1 MERKALLKRIP
12 IFRNLDDAD
21 IELISGTLQKETH
34 AKGECVFRQG
44 DVGDTMYLVG
54 SGQVA
59 VIGDEAQE
67 TIAFMGPGSFVGE
80 ISLLLAQPRTATLQ
94 VLIDAQLWALHKADF
109 DRLIATRPAIALE
122 MMRELSKRLVTTTRR
137 KKRRGKRRRITA
149 VFGGLG
155 MELAL
160 AVRSELR
167 RTIGFLPL
175 PGAPVATDVTLGG
188 GLMLLLSAD
197 LTEETLAEHLSYQV
211 DVFKHVV
218 VALSNRPDPLTQK
231 AIDLADTVV
240 SIGPPPDWFTAEG
253 KKCDLWVISDTRT
266 DLARAARRL
275 TERTVGLALSSGGSR
290 GVAHLG
296 VLKVLLE
303 ENIPVDMIAG
313 TSAGALFGALY
324 AQGWGVEQL
333 VSFVDELK
341 RATHWR
347 NWDFNIPPT
356 RAIVKGKVARNR
368 LINKWVN
375 NKNFEDLKTPMFM
388 VAADVYTG
396 DEVVFESGALADA
409 IRASL
414 SIPILAE
421 PWHHQ
426 GRYLLDGGIVNP
438 LPASVLRERGADVV
452 IGSSVIQPL
461 AQSFRGN
468 KDKMPHILQTV
479 FNMYSVMEAE
489 VVSKQLPLIDVLI
502 QNNVSAN
509 HSLDF
514 EQAGDLIRVGEES
527 ARQMLP
533 DIQQAIAAPVES

>member
-1 MERKALLKRIP
+1 LERKALLKRMP

-21 IELISGTLQKETH
+21 IELIAGALQKETH

-94 VLIDAQLWALHKADF
+94 VLIDAQLWALRKADF

-160 AVRSELR
+160 AVRAELK

-197 LTEETLAEHLSYQV
+197 LTEATLAEHLSYQI

-240 SIGPPPDWFTAEG
+240 SIGPSPDWFTAEG
-253 KKCDLWVISDTRT
+253 KKCDVWVISDTRT
-266 DLARAARRL
+266 DLARTARRL

-324 AQGWGVEQL
+324 AQGWDVEQL
-333 VSFVDELK
+333 VGFVDELK
-341 RATHWR
+341 LATRWR

-368 LINKWVN
+368 LINKWVD

-396 DEVVFESGALADA
+396 DEVVFDSGPLADA

-421 PWHHQ
+421 PWHYQ

-479 FNMYSVMEAE
+479 FNMYSAMEAE

-514 EQAGDLIRVGEES
+514 EQAGELIRVGEES

-533 DIQQAIAAPVES
+533 DIQQAIAAPVEP

>member
-21 IELISGTLQKETH
+21 IELIAGALQKETH

-94 VLIDAQLWALHKADF
+94 VLIDAQLWALRKADF

-137 KKRRGKRRRITA
+137 KRRRGKRRRITA

-160 AVRSELR
+160 AVRAELR

-188 GLMLLLSAD
+188 GLMLLLSVD
-197 LTEETLAEHLSYQV
+197 LTEATLAEHLSYQI

-266 DLARAARRL
+266 DLSRAARRL

-324 AQGWGVEQL
+324 AQGWGVDQL
-333 VSFVDELK
+333 VSFVNELK
-341 RATHWR
+341 LATHWR

-368 LINKWVN
+368 LINKWVD

-396 DEVVFESGALADA
+396 DEVVFESGSLADA

-414 SIPILAE
+414 SIPVLAE
-421 PWHHQ
+421 PWHYR

-461 AQSFRGN
+461 AQSFRGS

-479 FNMYSVMEAE
+479 FNMYSAMEAE
-489 VVSKQLPLIDVLI
+489 VVSKQLPLVDVLI

-514 EQAGDLIRVGEES
+514 EQAGELIRVGEES

-533 DIQQAIAAPVES
+533 DIQQAIAAPVEP